1 MLILDFMPYCTGRE
15 TFQYVS
21 LLAVV
26 STQEAEVDDD
36 DELQPN
42 SNVLCS
48 VSLTS
53 AETLLK
59 FMEDEDNVD
68 FVDVLQV
75 RGCIIKKNAQTKLPT
90 FFKEIT
96 FFIYII
102 LYAQFVH

>member
-1 MLILDFMPYCTGRE
+1 MPYCAGRE

-26 STQEAEVDDD
+26 STQEAEVDDHDDD

-48 VSLTS
+48 VSQTS

-75 RGCIIKKNAQTKLPT
+75 RGCIIKRNNAQTKLPT